1 MEVAGGTGHNAT
13 IRAMCIRSH
22 GTPNINME
30 VHTQQAG
37 KNGKIINGTI
47 QDRGLPEDPSL
58 HGNALKA
65 QDNVCKSSRTKVPKE
80 M

>member
-1 MEVAGGTGHNAT
+1 
-13 IRAMCIRSH
+13 MCISSH
-22 GTPNINME
+22 GNPNINME

-37 KNGKIINGTI
+37 KNGTTINGKR
-47 QDRGLPEDPSL
+47 QVRGLPEEPSP

-65 QDNVCKSSRTKVPKE
+65 QGNVCKSSCTKVPRE